1 MVKRACCYK
10 ITKRST
16 IRHDL
21 DYNRRRLED
30 LENRRFVTTL
40 VTSVDNLTSQPI
52 DGSFKRAQ
60 GLGLGLKYR
69 VRV

>member
-1 MVKRACCYK
+1 MVELTFCHK
-10 ITKRST
+10 ISKRST

-30 LENRRFVTTL
+30 SENQRFVTTL

-60 GLGLGLKYR
+60 RLGLGLKFR